1 MLWIITIDYGKTK
14 DTAHR
19 GMLKVFGETEED
31 ARRAATLQVQGFEYV
46 NIVRI
51 ERDRSRA

>member
-19 GMLKVFGETEED
+19 GMLKVYGETEED
-31 ARRAATLQVQGFEYV
+31 ARRAATLMVPGFEYV
-46 NIVRI
+46 NIVKI

>member
-1 MLWIITIDYGKTK
+1 MLWTVTIDYGKTK

-19 GMLKVFGETEED
+19 GQLKVFGETEED
-31 ARRAATLQVQGFEYV
+31 ARRAVILMVPGFEYV
-46 NIVRI
+46 YIVRV

>member
-1 MLWIITIDYGKTK
+1 MLWIVTIDYGKTK

-31 ARRAATLQVQGFEYV
+31 AKRAATLQVQGFEYV